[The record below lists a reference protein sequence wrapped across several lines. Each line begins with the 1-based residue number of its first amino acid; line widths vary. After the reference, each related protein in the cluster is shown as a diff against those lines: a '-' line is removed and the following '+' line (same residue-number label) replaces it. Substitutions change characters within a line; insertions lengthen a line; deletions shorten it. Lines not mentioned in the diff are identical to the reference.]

1 MVHHTVLLRTTA
13 TSLSNLICINFT
25 SFNGLAIFNAFTSL
39 DVLVSTYFEQVAWEE
54 ETDTVWRTTE
64 AGVEEEDKE
73 V

>member
-1 MVHHTVLLRTTA
+1 MEGKVSKSEWDANVTPPITT
-13 TSLSNLICINFT
+13 SPQCI
-25 SFNGLAIFNAFTSL
+25 
-39 DVLVSTYFEQVAWEE
+39 VSTYFDQVAWEE